1 MKKIAVIG
9 AMPSELADIR
19 LMLGE
24 AEIKRIS
31 GFDFYINEY
40 KGNKIINACCGIAK
54 VNAALCTQVM
64 IDNFSPDYVINAGVA
79 GGMNTA
85 VKVCDIVISTEVL
98 PHDLDPHFLADYPP
112 YCAVF
117 KADDKIMATA
127 EKVCGEFSVNSFR
140 GRIVSGEQ
148 FISDSAVKAAIQE
161 KFAPYAVD
169 MESAAVGHCCFLNEM
184 PFASIRCI
192 SDNADDE
199 GAMSFD
205 EFEKIAA
212 KRVAEIVLRMTELL

>member
-54 VNAALCTQVM
+54 VNAALCTQVL

-117 KADDKIMATA
+117 KADDKIMDTA

-148 FISDSAVKAAIQE
+148 FISDSAVKAAILE

>member
-117 KADDKIMATA
+117 KADDKIMDTA
-127 EKVCGEFSVNSFR
+127 EKVCDEFSVNSFR

-161 KFAPYAVD
+161 KFDPYAVD

>member
-1 MKKIAVIG
+1 MKTIAIIG

-19 LMLGE
+19 NTLGN

-31 GFDFYINEY
+31 GFDFYVNEY
-40 KGNKIINACCGIAK
+40 KGYKIVNSCCGIAK

-64 IDNFSPDYVINAGVA
+64 IDNFKPECVINTGVA
-79 GGMNTA
+79 GGMDTS

-98 PHDLDPHFLADYPP
+98 PHNLDAHFLNDYPP

-117 KADDKIMATA
+117 KADEKLIETA
-127 EKVCGEFSVNSFR
+127 EKVCSEKGINSHR
-140 GRIVSGEQ
+140 GRMVSGEA
-148 FISDSAVKAAIQE
+148 FISDSALKAEI
-161 KFAPYAVD
+161 KRNFDPYAVD
-169 MESAAVGHCCFLNEM
+169 MESAAVGHACYLNST
-184 PFASIRCI
+184 PYVSVRCI

-199 GAMSFD
+199 GAMSFE

-212 KRVAEIVLRMTELL
+212 KRVAEVVLKITELI

>member
-1 MKKIAVIG
+1 MKTIAIIG

-19 LMLGE
+19 TMLGE

-40 KGNKIINACCGIAK
+40 KGNKIVNACCGIAK

-64 IDNFSPDYVINAGVA
+64 IDNFTPDYVINAGVA
-79 GGMNTA
+79 GGMNTS

-117 KADDKIMATA
+117 KADETLMNTA

-148 FISDSAVKAAIQE
+148 FISDSAVKNAIQE
-161 KFAPYAVD
+161 KFNPHAVD
-169 MESAAVGHCCFLNEM
+169 MESAAVGHACYLNEM

-212 KRVAEIVLRMTELL
+212 KRVAEIVLRMTEIL

>member
-1 MKKIAVIG
+1 MKTISVIG

-19 LMLGE
+19 RMLGD

-40 KGNKIINACCGIAK
+40 KGNKIVNACCGIAK

-64 IDNFSPDYVINAGVA
+64 IDNFSPDYIINAGVA
-79 GGMNTA
+79 GGMNSA

-117 KADDKIMATA
+117 KADETLMNTA

-148 FISDSAVKAAIQE
+148 FISDSAVKAAILE
-161 KFAPYAVD
+161 KFNPYAVD
-169 MESAAVGHCCFLNEM
+169 MESAAVGHACYLNDM
-184 PFASIRCI
+184 PFVSVRCI

-212 KRVAEIVLRMTELL
+212 KRVAEIVLRMTEIL